1 MKSSFKIIAL
11 VLLMVTGLSAQ
22 NRVLSPQERYISQYA
37 GLAVEEMYRSGVPA
51 SITLAQ
57 GLLESRYGLSELAVN
72 GNNHFGIKCH
82 NTWDGKKMYHD
93 DDRRGECFR
102 KYSSPEESFRDHSDF
117 LRYRDRYKFL
127 FDLETTDYEGWAYG
141 LKKAGYATDPAYPS
155 KLIKLIED
163 YRLYEYDALPHDYW
177 RDERYR
183 DDYEDYTIED
193 KPKKRKKAKKED
205 VQEMEPQTIPDSPS
219 KIEAI
224 KILDESPKG
233 EFAFSLSRQMYSL
246 NGIPFVYST
255 KGETYADIAKAFGLF
270 PKEVLKFNDL
280 PYGTDLH
287 KQLNPGTLVYVQPKK
302 KEAARGIE
310 KHVLEADDSLWAISQ
325 RYGVKLAQIYK
336 MNGFDVHYVPRE
348 GDIIRLR
355 KERR

>member
-1 MKSSFKIIAL
+1 
-11 VLLMVTGLSAQ
+11 
-22 NRVLSPQERYISQYA
+22 
-37 GLAVEEMYRSGVPA
+37 
-51 SITLAQ
+51 
-57 GLLESRYGLSELAVN
+57 
-72 GNNHFGIKCH
+72 
-82 NTWDGKKMYHD
+82 
-93 DDRRGECFR
+93 
-102 KYSSPEESFRDHSDF
+102 
-117 LRYRDRYKFL
+117 
-127 FDLETTDYEGWAYG
+127 
-141 LKKAGYATDPAYPS
+141 
-155 KLIKLIED
+155 
-163 YRLYEYDALPHDYW
+163 
-177 RDERYR
+177 
-183 DDYEDYTIED
+183 
-193 KPKKRKKAKKED
+193 
-205 VQEMEPQTIPDSPS
+205 MEPQTIPDSPS

-224 KILDESPKG
+224 KMLDESPKG

-302 KEAARGIE
+302 KEAARGID